1 MMSQGFIKDDNCCRC
16 NTSAIRKTTGIH
28 QDDIVYA
35 SFHNKVSEIYIY
47 TCKISLV
54 VFVYME
60 TVTS

>member
-35 SFHNKVSEIYIY
+35 SFHNKVSEKYGK
-47 TCKISLV
+47 CPKISNKIK
-54 VFVYME
+54 
-60 TVTS
+60 

>member
-1 MMSQGFIKDDNCCRC
+1 MYIAYRCCSCMMSQGFIKDDNCCRC

-47 TCKISLV
+47 AQ
-54 VFVYME
+54 VYYF
-60 TVTS
+60 